1 MRRLLLALIVTAA
14 VAVASVGCGGT
25 SSPTATPI
33 PSTATAAPSNIVWLL
48 VIGPYT
54 GEHWYGIFST
64 YQAAQGYV
72 DYWKLNKVPHFI
84 NPWTLDSPLLKVQA
98 GG

>member
-1 MRRLLLALIVTAA
+1 MRRLVLALIVTAA
-14 VAVASVGCGGT
+14 VALASLGCGRAT
-25 SSPTATPI
+25 SPAPTVTPTI
-33 PSTATAAPSNIVWLL
+33 AVPSNIVWLL
-48 VIGPYT
+48 VVGPYT